1 MIWWFLILA
10 ISTGVVLWAGIAM
23 YVRVQRH
30 LKTDSESK
38 ETLPAVDRKNETTNT

>member
-30 LKTDSESK
+30 LKVDPAGQEHASETDREGK
-38 ETLPAVDRKNETTNT
+38 TTGV